1 MYAIETVKDIVE
13 YARVRGI
20 RVVPEFDTPG
30 HIGAAAKGQPGL
42 ATVCYD
48 DDGKPTGLLGPADPT
63 NEKNYDFM
71 RTILTDFKNVFHDD
85 YVHLGGDEVGFGCWK
100 SNKNI
105 SDWMY
110 QHNIAGKDF
119 NFFLSNFFEAKNKL
133 HFHYSLL
140 I

>member
-1 MYAIETVKDIVE
+1 VYAIETVKDIVE

-48 DDGKPTGLLGPADPT
+48 DNGKPTGLLGPADPT

-110 QHNIAGKDF
+110 QHNIAGKD
-119 NFFLSNFFEAKNKL
+119 LKMR
-133 HFHYSLL
+133 
-140 I
+140 